1 MDPKELENQ
10 TQTTT
15 ETEKIEVPKTEPTT
29 TATNV
34 QPSLEEVIALLTK
47 AGNESLMQLA
57 PVKELVQTARKQEK
71 DKLYKSLE
79 QKEAEA
85 KTLAEKLEMAQAAI
99 EKFEGDNLTFEQ
111 KLEKELS
118 SLRKEHETLVKQL
131 QEQTELAEKKARAK
145 ELEAY
150 KIAKLREAGEEIIPE
165 LVGGT
170 NEEEIDKSIELA
182 KAKYHEIASKFEAQ
196 AEKQKQTSV
205 KSATKVTNPSS
216 TSVQPLTAE
225 EINRMSPEEYAKNRD
240 RILQALRSGVIQ

>member
-131 QEQTELAEKKARAK
+131 QEQTELAEKKAREK